1 MMIRKNKRLIVK
13 SLLAMTILSLT
24 ISLSSFTLIKT
35 GERQRIFTLTQS
47 MKVKVTAETKGM
59 DIEKIID
66 YSLKLTASQLQFSR
80 YNDIKHNKA
89 NCVGYARLCAS
100 ICNQA
105 LATNGIHGY
114 AKPVVGYIESNG
126 INLCNVLKA
135 AAPKDSYKNFVKD
148 HDFVELVTDS
158 KTYYFDPSIYD
169 VLGKKCLSITNLKN
183 SNNGNII

>member
-1 MMIRKNKRLIVK
+1 MAQNNKHLIVK
-13 SLLAMTILSLT
+13 SFLAMTILSLT

-35 GERQRIFTLTQS
+35 GDRQKIFTLPQS
-47 MKVKVTAETKGM
+47 MKVKVDAETKGM
-59 DIEKIID
+59 DIKKIID
-66 YSLKLTASQLQFSR
+66 YSLKLTASRLQFSR
-80 YNDIKHNKA
+80 YNDFKHDKT

-105 LATNGIHGY
+105 LATNGINGY

-158 KTYYFDPSIYD
+158 KTYYFDPCMYD
-169 VLGKKCLSITNLKN
+169 VLGKKCLSTTN
-183 SNNGNII
+183 